1 MHVFWEGMIMLLFLA
16 LAFLDLFALS
26 RGIFGKGY
34 TYTPSDWREEFF
46 RSFLQFLLHRG

>member
-1 MHVFWEGMIMLLFLA
+1 MLLFLA
-16 LAFLDLFALS
+16 LPFLAFLALS

-46 RSFLQFLLHRG
+46 RGILQFLLRRG